1 MAVFRIEKNR
11 DYTVMS
17 NHHLRNKALSLKAK
31 GLLSLML
38 SLPDDW
44 DYTLAGLA
52 HICKDGID
60 SISSAVKEL
69 ETAGYIQRRRVRNS
83 KGQLTEIEY
92 TILESPIMEKPELEN
107 PILDYPEQGNPILEK
122 PVLGIPTQASPEQA
136 CPTQGK
142 PVQLNTNQPITK
154 KQNTYSLNTQ
164 SSYLPEAEK
173 QPGLQTL
180 RDEIREQ
187 IDYDI
192 LKERSNPE
200 LLDEF
205 VEIMLEVAMCCTP
218 NIRFSR
224 STEYPTELVKHRYQ
238 QLTYEHIETVLDGI
252 TECTSRIRNTRAYL
266 LTALFNAPATISSYY
281 TMRVNHD
288 LYGQE

>member
-52 HICKDGID
+52 YVCKDGID

-69 ETAGYIQRRRVRNS
+69 EKAGYIHRRRVRNA

-92 TILESPIMEKPELEN
+92 TILESPILEKPEQEK
-107 PILDYPEQGNPILEK
+107 PVLDYPEQGNPILEK

-136 CPTQGK
+136 CPTQGN
-142 PVQLNTNQPITK
+142 PVQLNTNQSNTK
-154 KQNTYSLNTQ
+154 KQNTDLPNTQ
-164 SSYLPEAEK
+164 PPSVPV
-173 QPGLQTL
+173 QPDVQTL
-180 RDEIREQ
+180 RNEIREQ
-187 IDYDI
+187 IDYDSFR
-192 LKERSNPE
+192 KRSDPE
-200 LLDEF
+200 LVDEL

-218 NIRFSR
+218 TIRFSR
-224 STEYPTELVKHRYQ
+224 NMEYPTELVKHRFQ
-238 QLTYEHIETVLDGI
+238 QITSEHIEKVLDGI
-252 TECTSRIRNTRAYL
+252 NECTSRIHNTRAYL
-266 LTALFNAPATISSYY
+266 ITSLFNAPATISSYY

>member
-69 ETAGYIQRRRVRNS
+69 ENASYIQRRRIRNA
-83 KGQLTEIEY
+83 KGQLAEIEY

-107 PILDYPEQGNPILEK
+107 PILDYPEEGNPILEK
-122 PVLGIPTQASPEQA
+122 PVLGIPTQA

-164 SSYLPEAEK
+164 SPSWPEAEDWTD
-173 QPGLQTL
+173 LQTL
-180 RDEIREQ
+180 REEIREQ

-192 LKERSNPE
+192 LKKCSNPE
-200 LLDEF
+200 LLDEL
-205 VEIMLEVAMCCTP
+205 VEIMLEVAMCCTSS
-218 NIRFSR
+218 IRFSR
-224 STEYPTELVKHRYQ
+224 NTEYPTELVKHRYR